1 MNRDTLIGFVSEA
14 ALAPSVHNVQ
24 PARWGVEEEALV
36 LYEDLDRRLPA
47 CDPSGSDAAM
57 SLGAA
62 VEGVAIAASRQGL
75 SIRCE
80 QENLPEGNPRL
91 RPVAR
96 VVFETGAAEDP
107 LSAFV
112 ATRQSWRGTF
122 GPHGQADQA
131 VLQSVSGEDCH
142 VFTGTAQMK
151 ELADLVDTASFG
163 FVRDPHFRREL
174 LTWMRLSRRHGRWA
188 KDGLNAKAMN
198 LSVVE
203 AAGAG
208 LVLGPA
214 FNLLD
219 KLSVA
224 DKVLAETAKTRSA
237 AGILLLHRSKAE
249 SPFDNG
255 RAFYRL
261 WLRIEAQGFAAA
273 VIAALADDPEAVKQ
287 LAGEAGLSP
296 DRRIVSA
303 FRVGRRPD
311 DGQYPRA
318 RRPLEE
324 LLV

>member
-1 MNRDTLIGFVSEA
+1 MNREMLIGLVSEA

-36 LYEDLDRRLPA
+36 IYEDLERRLPA

-62 VEGVAIAASRQGL
+62 VEGVAIAATRQGL
-75 SIRCE
+75 AIRCE
-80 QENLPEGNPRL
+80 HEDLPEGTSRL

-96 VVFETGAAEDP
+96 IGFETGAAEDP

-112 ATRQSWRGTF
+112 ATRQSWRGSF
-122 GPHGQADQA
+122 GPHSHTDEAA
-131 VLQSVSGEDCH
+131 LQSVSGEDCH
-142 VFTGTAQMK
+142 VFTGTAPLK
-151 ELADLVDTASFG
+151 ELANVVDTASFG
-163 FVRDPHFRREL
+163 FVRDPRFRREL
-174 LTWMRLSRRHGRWA
+174 LAWMRLSRRHGRWA

-198 LSVVE
+198 LSAVE

-214 FNLLD
+214 FTLLD
-219 KLSVA
+219 KLSLA
-224 DKVLAETAKTRSA
+224 DKVLAETAKTQSA
-237 AGILLLHRSKAE
+237 AGILLFHRSRAE

-273 VIAALADDPEAVKQ
+273 VIAALADDPEAAKW
-287 LAGEAGLSP
+287 LAGEAGLSSEH
-296 DRRIVSA
+296 RIVSA